1 MSTSGDTLSQVSEE
15 IFLDEIDE
23 ENPSHINYDL
33 TKKKILPT
41 IEYETDIGNNKPKKS
56 FLRNVG
62 NSKRRKS

>member
-1 MSTSGDTLSQVSEE
+1 LSQISEE
-15 IFLDEIDE
+15 IFLDETDE

-33 TKKKILPT
+33 TKKKIISS
-41 IEYETDIGNNKPKKS
+41 IEYETDIDSNKPKKS